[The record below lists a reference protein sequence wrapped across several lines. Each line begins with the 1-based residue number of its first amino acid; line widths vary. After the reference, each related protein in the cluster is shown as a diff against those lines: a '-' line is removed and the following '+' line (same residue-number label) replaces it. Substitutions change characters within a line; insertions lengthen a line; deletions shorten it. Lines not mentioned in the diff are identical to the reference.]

1 MFKRYYHCFVA
12 GLSDISFDDGK
23 SLTNL
28 VDFRSELAAILH
40 RDDYRLASIIF
51 LPYDNA
57 NLIKY
62 MSGKPD
68 MLSNLGNFTAEE
80 FDEQVTRL
88 DSIIKVDDIL
98 PGYMVEVIRA
108 WLASEKTLDMFEAE
122 KLLTEG
128 YFQMATTS
136 GNKFLKSWI
145 EFEFDMNNI
154 LVLKN
159 ALDLG
164 VDVSQQIIGAN
175 PLSEELKTISRR
187 KSDFKVPTE
196 PEYAGQIFNI
206 AGESEFLEREIK
218 IDLAKWNWIND
229 LVFFEYFTIDFILGY
244 LVKLSIAL
252 RWKSLDPEIGERML
266 KKLVAELKENEKRQ
280 AVE

>member
-1 MFKRYYHCFVA
+1 
-12 GLSDISFDDGK
+12 
-23 SLTNL
+23 
-28 VDFRSELAAILH
+28 
-40 RDDYRLASIIF
+40 
-51 LPYDNA
+51 
-57 NLIKY
+57 